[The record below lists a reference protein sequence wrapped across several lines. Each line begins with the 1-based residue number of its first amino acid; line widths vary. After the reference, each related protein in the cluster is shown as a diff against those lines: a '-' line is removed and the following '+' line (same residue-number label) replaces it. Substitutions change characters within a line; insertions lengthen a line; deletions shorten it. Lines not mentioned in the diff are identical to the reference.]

1 MTQRKKESASS
12 LAGERRSGH
21 DRRKVDK
28 GSPTGRERRV
38 SLEPRKPEITEIEVT
53 PSEWAA
59 LQEQT
64 RPEPPRD

>member
-1 MTQRKKESASS
+1 MTQRKKDSANSRP
-12 LAGERRSGH
+12 AERRSGR

-38 SLEPRKPEITEIEVT
+38 SLEPRKPEITEIEVS

-59 LQEQT
+59 LQEQV
-64 RPEPPRD
+64 RPEPKRD